1 MDNENIYI
9 LLYQSAEWEAKVHAK
24 LNITFHIQSLE
35 SLNVCWISLSISTK
49 RTQKSPIE
57 RSAKF
62 TFLFFFFFVSEQ
74 RQEEEVFFTCL
85 VTITRRERCSE
96 CYVQQHT
103 KLSFFSF
110 SSFFSRR
117 KGTQKRNICS
127 LESGEGKTRFHVSHY
142 IRIFIE
148 KVKKSSSFEPEIS
161 LLEFFNHKLFS
172 GKWGRSHS
180 PPRIVWSWIIWG
192 RVHKQ
197 K

>member
-9 LLYQSAEWEAKVHAK
+9 HCISQQKEAKVHAK

-142 IRIFIE
+142 IRISLRKWKSQVPSSLKFLFW
-148 KVKKSSSFEPEIS
+148 SSSTINYSVGNEGEVTRPHASFDHE
-161 LLEFFNHKLFS
+161 
-172 GKWGRSHS
+172 
-180 PPRIVWSWIIWG
+180 
-192 RVHKQ
+192 
-197 K
+197 